1 MTNTDNISDIANEIE
16 TLSADLRR
24 VNALIDVLGKPA
36 MTKANELDKALQSAK
51 DRFATALTDQAD
63 KEREE
68 RLSRYSDITVTS
80 TFEAGDNLIST
91 GFTIR
96 YMAKTWDMVLK
107 DSVPKQHEC
116 NGFAAL
122 PDDVYD
128 YLVSVKPQAIP
139 SVIMKLAPGNPREAM
154 SIYLQ
159 SKARGFF
166 KSNWGALAA

>member
-1 MTNTDNISDIANEIE
+1 MTITDNISDIANEIE
-16 TLSADLRR
+16 SLSADLRR

-51 DRFATALTDQAD
+51 DRFATALADQAD

-80 TFEAGDNLIST
+80 TFQEGDNMISAS
-91 GFTIR
+91 FVIR

-139 SVIMKLAPGNPREAM
+139 SVIMKLAPGNPREAL

>member
-1 MTNTDNISDIANEIE
+1 MTNTAILSDIANEIE
-16 TLSADLRR
+16 TLSADLLR
-24 VNALIDVLGKPA
+24 VNAMIDVLGKPA
-36 MTKANELDKALQSAK
+36 IAKANEIDKALQSAK
-51 DRFATALTDQAD
+51 DRFATALADQAD

-68 RLSRYSDITVTS
+68 RLSRYSDISVITTPS
-80 TFEAGDNLIST
+80 DNLISA
-91 GFTIR
+91 GFVIR

-116 NGFAAL
+116 NGFSML

-128 YLVSVKPQAIP
+128 YLVSKKPHVIP
-139 SVIMKLAPGNPREAM
+139 SVIMELAPGKPHEAM

-166 KSNWGALAA
+166 KSNWGALAV